1 MKWGAAQLKWV
12 IFQKQIYVSIYLS
25 MDVYICM
32 DSILVH
38 KCIDIWIW
46 IYMHTD
52 LVGF

>member
-1 MKWGAAQLKWV
+1 MYLY
-12 IFQKQIYVSIYLS
+12 IYEW
-25 MDVYICM
+25 MYICM

-38 KCIDIWIW
+38 KCMNIWIW